1 MHQEHSRCSSNL
13 LLMTLI
19 LRNKKISCFIEN
31 TLVKVHLS
39 LYHNFAAA
47 FLKFLKMINWQIF
60 KQNLFKFLTKFCETF
75 RVITL

>member
-31 TLVKVHLS
+31 NLVKVHLS

-60 KQNLFKFLTKFCETF
+60 KQNISLSF
-75 RVITL
+75 